1 MSDEKRRQR
10 REIQLQN
17 SESVWLQKALFALRK
32 AEDVHEKLADVRA
45 KDPAPYTLEVDGSQ
59 VELEAVEEAIER
71 RAQGLIERVRE
82 RRRAMR

>member
-32 AEDVHEKLADVRA
+32 AEDVHEKLADVRDR
-45 KDPAPYTLEVDGSQ
+45 DPEPYTLEVDGTEL
-59 VELEAVEEAIER
+59 ELEAVEDALEQ
-71 RAQGLIERVRE
+71 RAKGLTEKVRE